1 MCVLDGIDVVV
12 QDLFSGG
19 VHKKIGSRFVMVVP
33 TLCGILCQVKE
44 FVSRDKEKLN
54 VIPTKKSTSIEAHL
68 VHLRIAGIYSNGLHR
83 SSSRSIM
90 TDEGSALVK
99 VDSLI

>member
-44 FVSRDKEKLN
+44 FVSRVKEKLF
-54 VIPTKKSTSIEAHL
+54 
-68 VHLRIAGIYSNGLHR
+68 
-83 SSSRSIM
+83 
-90 TDEGSALVK
+90 
-99 VDSLI
+99 DSY